1 MPVCYSYVLYP
12 LFVVIVSKS
21 KKNNKIHYKADEL
34 PSITIIMAA
43 HNEELIIEKKIES
56 IFSSSY
62 AREKIQLIV
71 GTDCCND
78 ATDSILAKQADI
90 YPEFTHIV
98 FKERQGK
105 IRIINNLVKQSKN
118 EILILTDA
126 NVLFS
131 TETLVSLVRHF
142 KNASIGLVD
151 SHMKNYGLSSSG
163 ISYPEQ
169 SYISLEVILKEAEG
183 KLWGC
188 MMGPFGGCFAIR
200 KKLYKPVPE
209 KYLVDDF
216 HINMNIL
223 KQGAMAIHEN
233 EAIVYEDVSSHLSA
247 EFNRKIRI
255 SAGNFQN
262 LIHFSKMLIKYGNIS
277 FAFISHKALRWLSP
291 FFLLFSLLLSIIY
304 FNHGTPNVIIVYG
317 FGLVGIL
324 VLLDFIFKSL
334 NVNIKILRYTTHFTI
349 MNVALFIGFFKFIR
363 GNSNGIWN
371 RTERLQNRS
380 SQ

>member
-12 LFVVIVSKS
+12 LFVVFVSKS
-21 KKNNKIHYKADEL
+21 KENNNIQYNADEL

-90 YPEFTHIV
+90 YPELTHII

-131 TETLVSLVRHF
+131 TKTLASLVRHF
-142 KNASIGLVD
+142 KNDSIGLVD

-169 SYISLEVILKEAEG
+169 SYISLEVILKQAEG

-223 KQGAMAIHEN
+223 KQGSMAIHES

-262 LIHFSKMLIKYGNIS
+262 LIHFSKMLIKHGSIS

-291 FFLLFSLLLSIIY
+291 FFILFSLLLSIIY
-304 FNHGTPNVIIVYG
+304 FNHGIPNIIIVYG
-317 FGLVGIL
+317 FGLLGIL
-324 VLLDFIFKSL
+324 VLLDFILKSL
-334 NVNIKILRYTTHFTI
+334 KVNIKILRYTTHFTI
-349 MNVALFIGFFKFIR
+349 MNLALFIGFFKFIR